1 MSAVLDN
8 IDIKTGR
15 EVMDDIRAA
24 AVRLEGVARRTPV
37 LTSRTLDDHAGGSVF
52 LKCENLQNIGAFK
65 FRGAY
70 NALTQLSE
78 TQRAAGVLT
87 YSSGNHGQAIARV
100 GQLLGIETVIVM
112 PDNAPPAKLAATRGY
127 GAKVIPFNPHEVS
140 REAVAAELPEAKTHT
155 LIPPFDHYDVIA
167 GQGTCAV
174 EIHEDTPPLD
184 QLLVCTGGAGL
195 LAGCSVATHFMQP
208 GCQVIGV
215 EPELADD
222 AARSLRSGKIEVAEN
237 THRTIAD
244 GTRTPSVGR
253 RNFALI
259 QAYTHDI
266 VTVSEAAIE
275 RAVLF
280 AFERLKLV
288 MEPSGALGLAAVLE
302 RAVPLTGR
310 TGVIVSGGNV
320 DLNVMQKILANAA
333 T

>member
-1 MSAVLDN
+1 LSTLPGDIAELCFDRQGESINKLD
-8 IDIKTGR
+8 R
-15 EVMDDIRAA
+15 
-24 AVRLEGVARRTPV
+24 
-37 LTSRTLDDHAGGSVF
+37 RTLDELAGGNVF
-52 LKCENLQNIGAFK
+52 LKCENLQNVGAFK

-70 NALTQLSE
+70 NALSQLSDA
-78 TQRAAGVLT
+78 QRAAGVLT
-87 YSSGNHGQAIARV
+87 FSSGNHGQAVARV
-100 GQLLGIETVIVM
+100 GQLLGINTVIVM
-112 PDNAPPAKLAATRGY
+112 PDNVPPAKLAATRGY
-127 GAKVIPFNPHEVS
+127 GARVVTFNPNETS
-140 REAVAAELPEAKTHT
+140 REAVAAELPEARTHT

-167 GQGTCAV
+167 GQGTCAL
-174 EIHEDTPPLD
+174 EIHEDAPPLD

-208 GCQVIGV
+208 GCHVIGV
-215 EPELADD
+215 EPALADD

-237 THRTIAD
+237 THLTIAD
-244 GTRTPSVGR
+244 GTRTPSIGR

-266 VTVSEAAIE
+266 VTVSEEAIE

-310 TGVIVSGGNV
+310 TGVVVSGGNV
-320 DLNVMQKILANAA
+320 DLGVMQKILANAA
-333 T
+333 TRHAAD